1 MCFALSLRSWQEW
14 VRARTF
20 LRAVNALAGEAREGI
35 CASCEAASEIPS
47 EIHSG
52 VKQDDFD

>member
-1 MCFALSLRSWQEW
+1 M
-14 VRARTF
+14 RARTF

-35 CASCEAASEIPS
+35 FASGLAASEIPS